1 MSMTTI
7 VALATPP
14 GVSALAVVRISGL
27 AAQDICKAI
36 LPSFDMKPR
45 VASLT
50 KAVAFKHEA
59 NMGHEIDKLI
69 AIYFPAPNSHTGE
82 DVLELFP
89 HGNPFIIRKL
99 LESICKVP
107 NVRLAELGEFTELAF
122 LNGKI
127 DLTQAEAL
135 GDLLSA
141 SNSKTLANAQRLL
154 TGEVSAEIKALAEK
168 IKEISASMELEVDFA
183 EDIGTSPLQEGC
195 PKGGVSL
202 HNVLNNLQGLK
213 KRFKKNSNELPRVVF
228 FGAPNAGK
236 STLINALV
244 SEDRLLVSEVPG
256 TTRDFVEVPL
266 HLPGG
271 DILLTD
277 TAGLASEAQSD
288 IDRQAMQK
296 TYEVLEKANLKIL
309 VADISVDLPAEFEE
323 WKKIADL
330 TMETHLDLQNRP
342 APSPAQLIQTLNDI
356 FFPKE
361 ESEETWITSER
372 QIACIKKAEECVKR
386 ALESNAI
393 ETAAFE
399 MREARNA
406 LCSITG
412 EISDENI
419 LDEIFSNYCIGK

>member
-50 KAVAFKHEA
+50 KAVAF
-59 NMGHEIDKLI
+59 GHEIDRLI

-107 NVRLAELGEFTELAF
+107 NVRLAERGEFTERAF

-154 TGEVSAEIKALAEK
+154 TGEVSAEIKALTEN

-244 SEDRLLVSEVPG
+244 SEDR
-256 TTRDFVEVPL
+256 
-266 HLPGG
+266 
-271 DILLTD
+271 
-277 TAGLASEAQSD
+277 
-288 IDRQAMQK
+288 
-296 TYEVLEKANLKIL
+296 
-309 VADISVDLPAEFEE
+309 
-323 WKKIADL
+323 
-330 TMETHLDLQNRP
+330 
-342 APSPAQLIQTLNDI
+342 
-356 FFPKE
+356 
-361 ESEETWITSER
+361 
-372 QIACIKKAEECVKR
+372 
-386 ALESNAI
+386 
-393 ETAAFE
+393 
-399 MREARNA
+399 
-406 LCSITG
+406 
-412 EISDENI
+412 
-419 LDEIFSNYCIGK
+419 